1 MSLLLIAHLLHQIP
15 IGLSQQFQK
24 FVGLSGL
31 GVLGIVKIVLIAVA
45 VVSAA
50 YFIYKIISLFANKKK
65 NDNPINDDPLRDEQ
79 VKVDNGIVVPKKEPI
94 SGTFAC
100 PSCGTVTVLQRELF
114 PSVKCVSCGAIL
126 PDLVKIIQYRDDKYN
141 ELNRIMVEQRLQQ
154 EREERISTSRYPD

>member
-1 MSLLLIAHLLHQIP
+1 MKKWFKII
-15 IGLSQQFQK
+15 
-24 FVGLSGL
+24 L
-31 GVLGIVKIVLIAVA
+31 GVIGVIIYQVIRAIMKRSTKVK
-45 VVSAA
+45 
-50 YFIYKIISLFANKKK
+50 FANKKK